1 LKRLVSLVVIVAM
14 FWMACG
20 GIPASA
26 GNVSRVMDSTG
37 EAAGDFVADEII
49 VKFKNDKKPFQIVKV
64 PKGKVKGK
72 VLEYSQRSDVD
83 YAEPN
88 YYAKALFIP
97 NDELYDLQ
105 WNLGSQASGG
115 IRMEE
120 AWELSDGSGVTVA
133 VIDTGIAYE
142 NYQQYVQAPDLANT
156 RFSEWG
162 YDFVNRDT
170 HPNDDNGHGTHV
182 AGIIA
187 QSTNNGIG
195 VAGIAFGATLMPIKV
210 LDSDG
215 LGSYADIASGIRWAA
230 DKGAQVINLSLGGS
244 QPSSVLKDALAYAYG
259 KGVTIV
265 AAAGNDGSK
274 KLCYPAAYDDYV
286 IAVGATCSDKTAADY
301 SNHGKGLDLM
311 APGGFDET
319 GAIVGDGILQ
329 QTFNPLTRDV
339 SDFGYWP
346 YIGTSMSSAHV
357 ARVAALVIARGSAT
371 TPSQVRQAL
380 QETALDLGE
389 YGWDKTYGWGL
400 VDAYSA
406 LNWPLAA
413 TKTVNVSIDLTP
425 QFKEAGKNVFT
436 WVEAR
441 VMVGEPGAPIA
452 NATVSG
458 RWSSPTDDTG
468 KGTTGK
474 DGVAVLTSHQT
485 KSAAGT
491 YTFMVESVK
500 INGIVYQPI
509 GETIDSISIE

>member
-1 LKRLVSLVVIVAM
+1 M

-105 WNLGSQASGG
+105 WNFGSQASGG

-187 QSTNNGIG
+187 Q
-195 VAGIAFGATLMPIKV
+195 VPI
-210 LDSDG
+210 
-215 LGSYADIASGIRWAA
+215 
-230 DKGAQVINLSLGGS
+230 
-244 QPSSVLKDALAYAYG
+244 
-259 KGVTIV
+259 
-265 AAAGNDGSK
+265 
-274 KLCYPAAYDDYV
+274 
-286 IAVGATCSDKTAADY
+286 
-301 SNHGKGLDLM
+301 M
-311 APGGFDET
+311 A
-319 GAIVGDGILQ
+319 
-329 QTFNPLTRDV
+329 
-339 SDFGYWP
+339 
-346 YIGTSMSSAHV
+346 
-357 ARVAALVIARGSAT
+357 
-371 TPSQVRQAL
+371 
-380 QETALDLGE
+380 
-389 YGWDKTYGWGL
+389 
-400 VDAYSA
+400 
-406 LNWPLAA
+406 
-413 TKTVNVSIDLTP
+413 
-425 QFKEAGKNVFT
+425 
-436 WVEAR
+436 
-441 VMVGEPGAPIA
+441 
-452 NATVSG
+452 
-458 RWSSPTDDTG
+458 
-468 KGTTGK
+468 
-474 DGVAVLTSHQT
+474 
-485 KSAAGT
+485 
-491 YTFMVESVK
+491 
-500 INGIVYQPI
+500 
-509 GETIDSISIE
+509 